1 MAFRN
6 LVADQSMPK
15 HTVSL
20 ENRPTSNFFSNI
32 FWFMAFRNLVADQSM
47 PKHTVSLENR
57 PMSNFF
63 FHSDKISLTQ

>member
-20 ENRPTSNFFSNI
+20 ENRPKSNFFFSNI

-47 PKHTVSLENR
+47 PKHKVSLENR
-57 PMSNFF
+57 PTSNFF
-63 FHSDKISLTQ
+63 F